1 MNQIICP
8 CNCGTVI
15 HALVC
20 SECLAAADPTAL
32 KQVVHMTIPK
42 HKELCDKLATLQNQV
57 LQLGMKNDAMAV
69 AVKAVWLAWTQGG
82 DFNHAK
88 RLVKKAYE
96 IAVAPKGTE

>member
-1 MNQIICP
+1 VR
-8 CNCGTVI
+8 GHI

-69 AVKAVWLAWTQGG
+69 AVKAVWLAWTQGE